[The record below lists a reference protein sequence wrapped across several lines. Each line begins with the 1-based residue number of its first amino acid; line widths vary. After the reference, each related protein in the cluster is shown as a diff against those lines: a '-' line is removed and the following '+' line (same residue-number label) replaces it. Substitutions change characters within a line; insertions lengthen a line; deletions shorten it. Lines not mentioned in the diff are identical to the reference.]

1 MNSAYLIPLI
11 LEVKNLVSVSGN
23 LTSFRSLAKI
33 GQIKIIMITAN
44 RIILVV
50 DLTSFY
56 KLICHQIYKFIDY

>member
-1 MNSAYLIPLI
+1 MKSAYLIPLI

-33 GQIKIIMITAN
+33 GQIKIVMNTAN
-44 RIILVV
+44 RIILV